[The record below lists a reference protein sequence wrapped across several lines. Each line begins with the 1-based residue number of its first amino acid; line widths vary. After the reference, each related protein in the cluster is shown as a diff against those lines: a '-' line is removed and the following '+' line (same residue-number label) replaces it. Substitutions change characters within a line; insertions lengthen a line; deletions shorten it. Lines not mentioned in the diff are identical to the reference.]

1 MEDDQERLSNS
12 AHDEITNPKN
22 ERYLSY
28 VSIWEIALKLDAGR
42 LKLDV
47 PLNELVERACD
58 QADIILAP
66 LQVGHIMKL
75 VDIPRIHSD
84 PFDRLLISQAIE
96 EGMAIVTADKQLKQ
110 YQVPLVW

>member
-1 MEDDQERLSNS
+1 MEDDPEMLSN
-12 AHDEITNPKN
+12 AAREEITNPEN

-28 VSIWEIALKLDAGR
+28 ISIWEIALKVDAGR
-42 LKLDV
+42 LNLGV
-47 PLNELVERACD
+47 PLNELVDRACD

-66 LQVGHIMKL
+66 LQVGYIMKL

-96 EGMAIVTADKQLKQ
+96 ERMAIVTADKQLKK